1 MYTNGFNRR
10 LISYSSFVTS
20 FQSILHSSHYT
31 CRQFKELAAD
41 LDHLKSSQEAAAEAS
56 NRAMRNPR
64 VFAKPC
70 TMTALAVAMATPL
83 SVIVRS
89 SIATTIAAC
98 MGGKDAQSKV
108 DHPCA

>member
-1 MYTNGFNRR
+1 MLKS
-10 LISYSSFVTS
+10 LIFCYYFYL
-20 FQSILHSSHYT
+20 ILHSLHHT

-41 LDHLKSSQEAAAEAS
+41 LDHLKSSQEAAIEAS

-98 MGGKDAQSKV
+98 VGGKDAQSKV
-108 DHPCA
+108 DCPCA